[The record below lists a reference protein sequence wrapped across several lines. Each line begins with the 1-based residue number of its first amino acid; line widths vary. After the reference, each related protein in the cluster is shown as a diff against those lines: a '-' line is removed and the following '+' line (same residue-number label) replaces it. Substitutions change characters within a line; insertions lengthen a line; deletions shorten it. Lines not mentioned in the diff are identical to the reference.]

1 LDEIQNYGGAYKSN
15 DFLKSVLT
23 NVKQN
28 INKKNIEGFTANDYS
43 HYIFATNSKWPVKV
57 TKDDRRH
64 FCISPS
70 PEKIGNKEYFDNLV
84 KRCFNDQAGR
94 AFYDF
99 LMSIDLSN
107 WNPQK
112 IPQTQ
117 FRNELI
123 QFSQPKV
130 VHFLSDFVDQQSRT
144 KSEDDIIKCSLKNLY
159 GEYLSWFAESGFSNH
174 QKLDKNEMSAEL
186 KQFVEEHPKLN
197 FKSFNWVVDKAANK
211 RLSVLTFW
219 CKISDLQDIFSNQ
232 NEVSSPP
239 CEQPIFGDPC
249 ELLDLQMFNENSL
262 PDEGDFK
269 VI

>member
-1 LDEIQNYGGAYKSN
+1 VIGEQYYQYVNKIEQITGDFNGLMHGNLLTFLDEIQNYGGAYKSN

-84 KRCFNDQAGR
+84 KTCFNDQAGR

-144 KSEDDIIKCSLKNLY
+144 KSKDDVIKCSLKNLY
-159 GEYLSWFAESGFSNH
+159 GEYLSWFTESGFSNH

-186 KQFVEEHPKLN
+186 KQFVEENPKLN
-197 FKSFNWVVDKAANK
+197 FKSFK
-211 RLSVLTFW
+211 LS
-219 CKISDLQDIFSNQ
+219 IG
-232 NEVSSPP
+232 SSIK
-239 CEQPIFGDPC
+239 QPTRDSP
-249 ELLDLQMFNENSL
+249 S
-262 PDEGDFK
+262 
-269 VI
+269 